1 MVAPTS
7 GPTDTCPSP
16 FASPGM
22 LLLSA
27 LALSAWLPLAAPL
40 YLLKALL
47 YCALAAPEAYLSLT
61 QYARRTVRPGEG
73 YALVTGASS
82 GIGADIARELAR
94 AGFDLILVARR
105 ADRLEALA
113 DELRGL
119 SKRKLDVRTLPRDLT
134 QAAQVSTLCAE
145 LESTPVVILVNNAGL
160 GATAPYCEQEFE
172 TIAAMLQVNVRAVA
186 ELTHAFSRRMV
197 RRHASPSFLWHSAGA
212 HAAPFCSPAG
222 CAPPSPSPSSQVRA
236 GRGHI
241 LNVSSIAGLSPGPTE
256 AAYHAAKA
264 FVLSLSEA
272 LSYELRATGVT
283 VTALCPGPVATEF
296 WEVAK
301 STRSRFALLPITL
314 SSPYVAA
321 VAVRAMFAGRSMAIP
336 GMAAKAIE
344 ELVLILPRTFT
355 VYFNAVGWSKV

>member
-172 TIAAMLQVNVRAVA
+172 TIAER
-186 ELTHAFSRRMV
+186 
-197 RRHASPSFLWHSAGA
+197 
-212 HAAPFCSPAG
+212 
-222 CAPPSPSPSSQVRA
+222 SPSSRTPS
-236 GRGHI
+236 RGGWCAAMHHHPFCG
-241 LNVSSIAGLSPGPTE
+241 IARVHMQSPSAHLPV
-256 AAYHAAKA
+256 
-264 FVLSLSEA
+264 VL
-272 LSYELRATGVT
+272 
-283 VTALCPGPVATEF
+283 P
-296 WEVAK
+296 
-301 STRSRFALLPITL
+301 
-314 SSPYVAA
+314 
-321 VAVRAMFAGRSMAIP
+321 
-336 GMAAKAIE
+336 
-344 ELVLILPRTFT
+344 PRPPPPPR
-355 VYFNAVGWSKV
+355 